1 MISFITT
8 VHVVACVLLIF
19 FVLIQDAKGGSLG
32 TFGGQASTSILGAA
46 GAPTFFAKLT
56 TGAAIIFAGTSIWL
70 TMLTA
75 SPSKSATDKY
85 VPAPATKQT
94 EPIKVDG
101 SAPPADST
109 KKEESIPPKK

>member
-1 MISFITT
+1 MISFVTT
-8 VHVVACVLLIF
+8 VHVTACVLLIF

-56 TGAAIIFAGTSIWL
+56 TVAAIIFAGTSLWL
-70 TMLTA
+70 TILTA

-85 VPAPATKQT
+85 VPPAPTKQT
-94 EPIKVDG
+94 EPVKVDG
-101 SAPPADST
+101 MTAPTETP
-109 KKEESIPPKK
+109 KEESTPPKN

>member
-1 MISFITT
+1 MISLVTT
-8 VHVVACVLLIF
+8 IHVFACVLLIF

-56 TGAAIIFAGTSIWL
+56 TVAAIIFAGTSLWL
-70 TMLTA
+70 TVLTA

-85 VPAPATKQT
+85 VPPAPTKQS
-94 EPIKVDG
+94 EPVKIDG
-101 SAPPADST
+101 SVAPKETSEKTAD
-109 KKEESIPPKK
+109 PKK